1 MSCNFGRKCRFDEEC
16 SFEREGN
23 FGEGCSFGKNCE
35 CEFGEFQNLYVF
47 GFGEDNSQNQ
57 PAYFFRMTDGS
68 ICVRCNYFAGTIDE
82 WERRMKKIY
91 AHNYWAKKYLLIGK
105 VVREICERD
114 L

>member
-1 MSCNFGRKCRFDEEC
+1 MEKAVLSAKTV
-16 SFEREGN
+16 SVSLGN
-23 FGEGCSFGKNCE
+23 FKIYMC
-35 CEFGEFQNLYVF
+35 L